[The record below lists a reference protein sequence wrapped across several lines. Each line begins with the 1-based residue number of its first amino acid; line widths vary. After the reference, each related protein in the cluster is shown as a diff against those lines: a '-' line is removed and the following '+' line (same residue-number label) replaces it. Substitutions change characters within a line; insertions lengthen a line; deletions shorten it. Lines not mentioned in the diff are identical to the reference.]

1 MSKILDE
8 SVSSPYPLSENK
20 GSAWDFQC
28 PVSQGCGEPGGAGF
42 SSKGWPTKAAALAR
56 GQQHFDE
63 HKGLG
68 VAPSL
73 DEFRKEQG
81 LAVDGEGAVVRVEDL

>member
-1 MSKILDE
+1 MSEILDK
-8 SVSSPYPLSENK
+8 SVTSPDEGK
-20 GSAWDFQC
+20 AWDFTC
-28 PVSQGCGEPGGAGF
+28 PVYSGCGDPEPGSIGF
-42 SSKGWPTKAAALAR
+42 TSKGWPTKDAALAR

-81 LAVDGEGAVVRVEDL
+81 LAVDGKGAVVRVEDL

>member
-1 MSKILDE
+1 MSKILEKSVE
-8 SVSSPYPLSENK
+8 SQPSTDTGN
-20 GSAWDFQC
+20 AWDFQC
-28 PVSQGCGEPGGAGF
+28 PVSQGCGEPGGIGF
-42 SSKGWPTKAAALAR
+42 SSKGWPTKDAALAR

-81 LAVDGEGAVVRVEDL
+81 LAVDDKGVVVRVEDL